1 MGVVNRF
8 LLMRQVASPARTKAT
23 LLGEAVLLTKDRV
36 PLESVIP
43 EGSSEE
49 PQPGA
54 CRLEWEPTSS
64 LQEQTQR
71 CGRVRAQTEPPGF
84 AGGLMASSA
93 DGYTE
98 TQRRAEA
105 WPSLTSTWKL

>member
-49 PQPGA
+49 PPP
-54 CRLEWEPTSS
+54 WS
-64 LQEQTQR
+64 LQT
-71 CGRVRAQTEPPGF
+71 GVGTHKLP
-84 AGGLMASSA
+84 AGA
-93 DGYTE
+93 DPTLWEG
-98 TQRRAEA
+98 Q
-105 WPSLTSTWKL
+105 STDRTTRLRWRTDGI

>member
-8 LLMRQVASPARTKAT
+8 LLMLQVASPARTKAT

-49 PQPGA
+49 PPT
-54 CRLEWEPTSS
+54 LEPTDWSGNPQARCRSRPNAVGGSEHRQNHQAS
-64 LQEQTQR
+64 L
-71 CGRVRAQTEPPGF
+71 
-84 AGGLMASSA
+84 A
-93 DGYTE
+93 D
-98 TQRRAEA
+98 
-105 WPSLTSTWKL
+105 